1 MPREAEPSIN
11 ERTFILQALQEN
23 IRLDGR
29 SIDAYRPLEISFGE
43 DYGAVDVRLGKTRVL
58 VRASASVTA
67 PSPDRRFDG
76 IFTIST
82 EVSPLASPAF
92 EVGRSTHLETHL
104 SHVLDLT
111 LRRSSAL
118 PTESLCLLASRSVW
132 SLLLTVHILAHDG
145 SLLPCASIAAL
156 AALAHFRL
164 PATSVR
170 GEEVTVYGLSER
182 EPVPLSL
189 LHWPIC
195 LSIWTFADS
204 DGAGGAAA
212 ADQMLLDATLREEQV
227 CAGAVL
233 VAANGEGEVC
243 LVQKQGGVPTDAR
256 LLLRCVDAAVSKV
269 KELAQVVKTA
279 LELDAKKRDRGGILG
294 VELRSANE
302 R

>member
-1 MPREAEPSIN
+1 MKRCQPRKIP
-11 ERTFILQALQEN
+11 
-23 IRLDGR
+23 
-29 SIDAYRPLEISFGE
+29 
-43 DYGAVDVRLGKTRVL
+43 
-58 VRASASVTA
+58 
-67 PSPDRRFDG
+67 
-76 IFTIST
+76 
-82 EVSPLASPAF
+82 
-92 EVGRSTHLETHL
+92 RSTLLETHL

-170 GEEVTVYGLSER
+170 GEEVTVYGLAER
-182 EPVPLSL
+182 EPAPLSL

-195 LSIWTFADS
+195 LSVWTFTDS
-204 DGAGGAAA
+204 DGAEGTVA
-212 ADQMLLDATLREEQV
+212 ADRLLVDATLREEQV
-227 CAGAVL
+227 CAGVVL

-243 LVQKQGGVPTDAR
+243 LVQKMGGVPTDAL
-256 LLLRCVDAAVSKV
+256 LLLRCVDVAVSKV
-269 KELAQVVKTA
+269 KELAQAIKAA